1 MSQQVKSTFLKK
13 ISETSPTVLK
23 RPAIS
28 ELVKAYEDL
37 EKTLRVLK
45 KNCEKNLVDAD
56 STLRQINVR
65 KLIDQLSR
73 SKKKLERK
81 IGNTILLEKQ
91 SLKKRIRAFTTLTR
105 SNRV

>member
-1 MSQQVKSTFLKK
+1 MRPQFKNTFLRT
-13 ISETSPTVLK
+13 ISETSPRVLK
-23 RPAIS
+23 RPGIS

-45 KNCEKNLVDAD
+45 ANCERNFVGE
-56 STLRQINVR
+56 SSLRHINVR
-65 KLIDQLSR
+65 KLITQLSR

-91 SLKKRIRAFTTLTR
+91 SLKKRVRALTALG
-105 SNRV
+105 SSQTN